1 MTSASIIKLSDLSTL
16 PRKALFALAI
26 AAARDIDAG
35 HDKNALLERL
45 MIAIMGETRG
55 ARVQQ

>member
-16 PRKALFALAI
+16 PRKALIALAV

-35 HDKNALLERL
+35 HDKYALLERL
-45 MIAIMGETRG
+45 MVAIMGETRHA
-55 ARVQQ
+55 AR